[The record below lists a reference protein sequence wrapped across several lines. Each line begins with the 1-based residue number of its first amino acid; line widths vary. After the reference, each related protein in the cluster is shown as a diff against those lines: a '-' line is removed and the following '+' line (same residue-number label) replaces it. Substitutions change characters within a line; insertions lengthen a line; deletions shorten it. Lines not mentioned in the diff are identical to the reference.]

1 MKKIGIMTWFTYN
14 NYGTVLQVYALSKKI
29 KDMQLTPEI
38 INYKPKIRKTN
49 IYNMTPQYILSQLNE
64 KNFKRKYSLEIN
76 KVNQKFDKFRTD
88 ELNITEEY
96 NTYTQLKEKSDNM
109 NKVICGSDQVWSP
122 VFFDSHYYLDF
133 VDDNSKK
140 ISYAPSFGVSN
151 IYDEHLKKRIKE
163 LINKFNNVSVR
174 EEQGKKIIKELYNKD
189 VKVVLDPTLL
199 LTKDEWINS
208 LNIKANKDK
217 YILCYFLG
225 NEKKYF
231 KVAKKLSKK
240 LNLPLKIFPINNLIN
255 KFDKNSILSNCGP
268 KEFVEYISNASYIL
282 TDSYHGILFSINFNK
297 QFIALKRFKENKLS
311 QNSRVFNILKSFDL
325 DDRLYNGEFLNLNE
339 IQYKKINIKLNKR
352 REESLD
358 FLKRS
363 LEEKNIHL
371 EPFITNNCTGC
382 GVCAAVC
389 PKKCINIEKNEDG
402 FFEYNINKEKC
413 INCNLCKTVCGQR
426 HNNTIT
432 IKKQKMFSAYSK
444 SNEVLMSSSSGGLA
458 FELASEA
465 LRNNIPVIGCTYN
478 YKENRA
484 EHILINSENNINK
497 LSGSKYL
504 QSYTVNAF
512 KEIKKLK
519 NALIIGTPCQISSV
533 NNYLVNAKKRDNFIL
548 VDLICHGVPSYLIWN
563 KFVQN
568 YTIKKE
574 IKFRDKLYGWKKEM
588 TIDSKKIKRD
598 KFYDYFESGI
608 IYNNPCYDC
617 NYREYMSS
625 DIRLGDFWGKKSKL
639 GISKV
644 IINSKRGK
652 EIFDKV
658 KNKLIFE
665 EEDISECFNNQQK
678 KNVAVPLEKYA
689 IIDELK
695 NNNKSLSKISK
706 EYCKKIIKDSNFRKR
721 FYKIYKLLK

>member
-1 MKKIGIMTWFTYN
+1 M
-14 NYGTVLQVYALSKKI
+14 
-29 KDMQLTPEI
+29 
-38 INYKPKIRKTN
+38 
-49 IYNMTPQYILSQLNE
+49 
-64 KNFKRKYSLEIN
+64 
-76 KVNQKFDKFRTD
+76 
-88 ELNITEEY
+88 
-96 NTYTQLKEKSDNM
+96 
-109 NKVICGSDQVWSP
+109 
-122 VFFDSHYYLDF
+122 
-133 VDDNSKK
+133 
-140 ISYAPSFGVSN
+140 
-151 IYDEHLKKRIKE
+151 
-163 LINKFNNVSVR
+163 
-174 EEQGKKIIKELYNKD
+174 
-189 VKVVLDPTLL
+189 
-199 LTKDEWINS
+199 
-208 LNIKANKDK
+208 
-217 YILCYFLG
+217 
-225 NEKKYF
+225 
-231 KVAKKLSKK
+231 SKK

-533 NNYLVNAKKRDNFIL
+533 NNYLVNAKK
-548 VDLICHGVPSYLIWN
+548 
-563 KFVQN
+563 
-568 YTIKKE
+568 E
-574 IKFRDKLYGWKKEM
+574 ITL
-588 TIDSKKIKRD
+588 
-598 KFYDYFESGI
+598 
-608 IYNNPCYDC
+608 
-617 NYREYMSS
+617 
-625 DIRLGDFWGKKSKL
+625 FW
-639 GISKV
+639 
-644 IINSKRGK
+644 
-652 EIFDKV
+652 
-658 KNKLIFE
+658 
-665 EEDISECFNNQQK
+665 
-678 KNVAVPLEKYA
+678 
-689 IIDELK
+689 
-695 NNNKSLSKISK
+695 
-706 EYCKKIIKDSNFRKR
+706 
-721 FYKIYKLLK
+721 

>member
-1 MKKIGIMTWFTYN
+1 
-14 NYGTVLQVYALSKKI
+14 
-29 KDMQLTPEI
+29 
-38 INYKPKIRKTN
+38 
-49 IYNMTPQYILSQLNE
+49 
-64 KNFKRKYSLEIN
+64 
-76 KVNQKFDKFRTD
+76 
-88 ELNITEEY
+88 
-96 NTYTQLKEKSDNM
+96 
-109 NKVICGSDQVWSP
+109 
-122 VFFDSHYYLDF
+122 
-133 VDDNSKK
+133 
-140 ISYAPSFGVSN
+140 
-151 IYDEHLKKRIKE
+151 
-163 LINKFNNVSVR
+163 
-174 EEQGKKIIKELYNKD
+174 
-189 VKVVLDPTLL
+189 
-199 LTKDEWINS
+199 
-208 LNIKANKDK
+208 
-217 YILCYFLG
+217 
-225 NEKKYF
+225 
-231 KVAKKLSKK
+231 
-240 LNLPLKIFPINNLIN
+240 
-255 KFDKNSILSNCGP
+255 
-268 KEFVEYISNASYIL
+268 
-282 TDSYHGILFSINFNK
+282 
-297 QFIALKRFKENKLS
+297 
-311 QNSRVFNILKSFDL
+311 
-325 DDRLYNGEFLNLNE
+325 
-339 IQYKKINIKLNKR
+339 
-352 REESLD
+352 
-358 FLKRS
+358 
-363 LEEKNIHL
+363 
-371 EPFITNNCTGC
+371 
-382 GVCAAVC
+382 
-389 PKKCINIEKNEDG
+389 
-402 FFEYNINKEKC
+402 
-413 INCNLCKTVCGQR
+413 
-426 HNNTIT
+426 
-432 IKKQKMFSAYSK
+432 MFSAYSK

-533 NNYLVNAKKRDNFIL
+533 DNYLVNAKKRDNFIL

-617 NYREYMSS
+617 NYREYISS

-652 EIFDKV
+652 EIFDKI

-706 EYCKKIIKDSNFRKR
+706 KYCKKIIKDSNFRKR
-721 FYKIYKLLK
+721 FYKVYKLLK